1 MEPHDRG
8 GAHGGCSQPEGC
20 GRTGCARRLRVRHWQ
35 HRLWS
40 RPPPPPLLAAA
51 VLLLSLAAC
60 PQPTAAAAGC
70 DGLSVALYKW
80 SSAATAQAL
89 ATQNRS
95 SVTPVTYTTL
105 SLTPG
110 IKDPNAPGYSWANNY
125 NSSFSMV
132 MSGYIQVRHPG
143 KLRHVSC
150 SSASAT

>member
-1 MEPHDRG
+1 MQPNDRG

-20 GRTGCARRLRVRHWQ
+20 GRTGCARRPGVRHRQ
-35 HRLWS
+35 HRRWS
-40 RPPPPPLLAAA
+40 WPPPTPLLAAA

-89 ATQNRS
+89 ATQNRTG
-95 SVTPVTYTTL
+95 VTPVTYTTL
-105 SLTPG
+105 SLAPG
-110 IKDPNAPGYSWANNY
+110 IKDPVAPGYSWANNY

-143 KLRHVSC
+143 TLRHVS
-150 SSASAT
+150 S